1 MPLTRAGSLDPRRGR
16 SCALWH
22 GLLGQPVTENGRLC
36 RGDRAHG
43 WGDRRRRGPSV
54 AYAPMAG
61 RAADRDRTRAAT
73 SHASAACWSHI
84 VVSASARHARTR
96 ARAAR
101 RVAMFLT
108 GLAGL
113 IAFNVILGVFGLVAA
128 GVGLVAFIMT
138 ALFVIARSSRREG
151 QTHG

>member
-1 MPLTRAGSLDPRRGR
+1 M
-16 SCALWH
+16 
-22 GLLGQPVTENGRLC
+22 
-36 RGDRAHG
+36 
-43 WGDRRRRGPSV
+43 
-54 AYAPMAG
+54 
-61 RAADRDRTRAAT
+61 
-73 SHASAACWSHI
+73 
-84 VVSASARHARTR
+84 SASARHARTR

-113 IAFNVILGVFGLVAA
+113 IAFNVILGVFGLVSA

-138 ALFVIARSSRREG
+138 TLFVIARSSRRER

>member
-1 MPLTRAGSLDPRRGR
+1 M
-16 SCALWH
+16 
-22 GLLGQPVTENGRLC
+22 
-36 RGDRAHG
+36 
-43 WGDRRRRGPSV
+43 
-54 AYAPMAG
+54 
-61 RAADRDRTRAAT
+61 
-73 SHASAACWSHI
+73 
-84 VVSASARHARTR
+84 SASARHARTR

-113 IAFNVILGVFGLVAA
+113 IAFNVILGVFGLVSA

>member
-1 MPLTRAGSLDPRRGR
+1 M
-16 SCALWH
+16 
-22 GLLGQPVTENGRLC
+22 
-36 RGDRAHG
+36 
-43 WGDRRRRGPSV
+43 
-54 AYAPMAG
+54 
-61 RAADRDRTRAAT
+61 
-73 SHASAACWSHI
+73 
-84 VVSASARHARTR
+84 SASARHARTR

-113 IAFNVILGVFGLVAA
+113 IAFNVILGVFGLVSA
-128 GVGLVAFIMT
+128 GAGLVAFIMT